1 MDLTPISD
9 KKIADAALVEDPAL
23 IYFAPAHVGPGTH
36 VLIVGISDYPHLIGG
51 TEPRPDIAEG
61 MGQLD
66 APAISAH
73 ALAAWFL
80 DEFNNPDRPL
90 ASLALLLSELSPV
103 TFAHAKSQRATS
115 LPRGTAD
122 DFCDA
127 IDRWVLRASSERE
140 NQVIFFFSGHGVSSG
155 ESILLLRDFGNRR
168 TNRFDGSLNLN
179 DFVSAMQTMVPE
191 YQLFLIDA
199 CRVPTS
205 LASLAMGQVHL
216 GRPCLTP
223 NELDER
229 GGKPAKQSVHHA
241 SSSLSPAYGRVRGA
255 SLYTEALLK
264 ALGGGGAQSNIQW
277 WVGTYGLQT
286 ALSDYTLRIAA
297 HEEVEQQP
305 ELVKSSQFTVHKPRA
320 IEIPVYITTRPPDGL
335 SKVRRVEARLGS
347 AVQNFYDP
355 ARHGVLTEWAC
366 VLPHREHEL
375 AATFPQAAEYD
386 DFIDVLKLSTPSTAY
401 EICLSRRP

>member
-23 IYFAPAHVGPGTH
+23 IFLAPGHIGPGTH
-36 VLIVGISDYPHLIGG
+36 VLIVGISAYPHLIGG
-51 TEPRPDIAEG
+51 KKPRPDIAEG

-66 APAISAH
+66 APAISAR

-90 ASLALLLSELSPV
+90 ASLALLLSEPSPV
-103 TFAHAKSQRATS
+103 TFAHVKSQRAAS
-115 LPRGTAD
+115 LPRGTIGD
-122 DFCDA
+122 LSYA
-127 IDRWVLRASSERE
+127 IDRWVRRASSERE

-155 ESILLLRDFGNRR
+155 ESILLLRDFGNLRN
-168 TNRFDGSLNLN
+168 NRFDGSLNLSN
-179 DFVSAMQTMVPE
+179 FVNAMQTMVPE

-205 LASLAMGQVHL
+205 LANLAMGQVHL

-229 GGKPAKQSVHHA
+229 SGKPAKQSVHHA

-264 ALGGGGAQSNIQW
+264 ALSGGGAQSNIRW
-277 WVGTYGLQT
+277 WVGTLGLQA
-286 ALSDYTLRIAA
+286 ALSDYTQRSAA
-297 HEEVEQQP
+297 HERVEQQP

-320 IEIPVYITTRPPDGL
+320 IEIPVYITTEPPDAL
-335 SKVRRVEARLGS
+335 SKVRRVEFRLGS
-347 AVQNFYDP
+347 AVRDFYDP
-355 ARHGVLTEWAC
+355 AKHGVRTEWAC
-366 VLPHREHEL
+366 VLPLREHQL
-375 AATFPQAAEYD
+375 AASFPQAAEYD
-386 DFIDVLKLSTPSTAY
+386 DYIVDLNLSTPSTWY
-401 EICLSRRP
+401 EIPVSRRP

>member
-9 KKIADAALVEDPAL
+9 KKIADPALEEDPAL
-23 IYFAPAHVGPGTH
+23 IFVSPGYTGPGTH

-66 APAISAH
+66 APAISAR
-73 ALAAWFL
+73 ALATWFL

-90 ASLALLLSELSPV
+90 ASLALLLSEPTEA
-103 TFAHAKSQRATS
+103 TFAHSKSRAAS

-122 DFCDA
+122 DLDHA
-127 IDRWVLRASSERE
+127 IERWVLRASSERE

-168 TNRFDGSLNLN
+168 THRFDGAVNLN

-199 CRVPTS
+199 CRVTTS

-216 GRPCLTP
+216 GRPCLSP
-223 NELDER
+223 NELGER

-264 ALGGGGAQSNIQW
+264 ALRGGGAQSNIQW
-277 WVGTYGLQT
+277 SVGTYGLQT

-297 HEEVEQQP
+297 REEVEQQP
-305 ELVKSSQFTVHKPRA
+305 ELVKSSQFTVNKPKA
-320 IEIPVYITTRPPDGL
+320 IEIPVYITTRPPDAL

-347 AVQNFYDP
+347 AVQDFYDP
-355 ARHGVLTEWAC
+355 ATHGVRTEWAC

-375 AATFPQAAEYD
+375 AASFPQAAEYD
-386 DFIDVLKLSTPSTAY
+386 DFIDILKLSTPSTAY
-401 EICLSRRP
+401 EISPSRRR